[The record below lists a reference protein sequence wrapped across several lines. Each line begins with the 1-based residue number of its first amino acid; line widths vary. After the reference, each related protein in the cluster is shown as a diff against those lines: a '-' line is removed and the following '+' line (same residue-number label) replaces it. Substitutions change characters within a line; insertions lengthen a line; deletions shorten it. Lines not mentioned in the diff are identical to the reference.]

1 MLQSISVY
9 SHLIIISG
17 QLIRIA
23 ATVTAKNNFTHTI
36 SLKKLSSHELV
47 THGIYSVVRHPGSF
61 QRFSFLRP
69 FNDVYVPETSIGY
82 SGFFLWAIGI
92 QLLLGNIIC
101 LIAFL
106 GILWV
111 FFSVRIRFE
120 ENILSCFFG
129 DRYLQYRQSVPFSGV
144 PLSTKLSL
152 EGFLSEN
159 LKTAMVT

>member
-23 ATVTAKNNFTHTI
+23 ATVTAKNNFTHSI

-47 THGIYSVVRHPGSF
+47 THGIYSVVRHP
-61 QRFSFLRP
+61 
-69 FNDVYVPETSIGY
+69 GY

-129 DRYLQYRQSVPFSGV
+129 DRYLQYRQSVPFSGI